1 MGTRYMI
8 TLLLGSLCFLLLY
21 GEVPGQTVVIPHGSP
36 ETIDYL
42 ENEDTER
49 DMFNTINTGQIPN
62 RLLQDILEEAKHFIH
77 LFKTNPS
84 RFLKRQNYMIKLQN
98 LNAPM
103 KKTDNYGIGIPMS
116 KHTKV
121 PRSGDNPE
129 VAESFSKLS
138 RPRFGKRSFQT
149 YWDSD

>member
-1 MGTRYMI
+1 MGQR
-8 TLLLGSLCFLLLY
+8 CPVLY
-21 GEVPGQTVVIPHGSP
+21 ASYPVCKVPGQTVVIPHGSP

-84 RFLKRQNYMIKLQN
+84 RFLKRYIIC
-98 LNAPM
+98 
-103 KKTDNYGIGIPMS
+103 Y
-116 KHTKV
+116 
-121 PRSGDNPE
+121 
-129 VAESFSKLS
+129 
-138 RPRFGKRSFQT
+138 
-149 YWDSD
+149 